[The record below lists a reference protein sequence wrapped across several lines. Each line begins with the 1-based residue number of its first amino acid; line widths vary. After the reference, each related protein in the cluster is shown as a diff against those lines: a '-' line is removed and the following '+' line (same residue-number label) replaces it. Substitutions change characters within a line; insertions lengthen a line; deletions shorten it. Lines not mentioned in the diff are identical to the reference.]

1 MICLSLSTSP
11 IPYLIIAD
19 TQISEVLDV
28 FTSLPQSAQANS
40 HISSPA
46 AISPDEGTLMVKID
60 EENTTKHEPVS
71 QRSVYRSVRA
81 APSAGHIWRD
91 LSGDPQNWEEA
102 KAVMEGSG
110 ERG

>member
-1 MICLSLSTSP
+1 MSTCP
-11 IPYLIIAD
+11 IPYPVIAD

-40 HISSPA
+40 HINSPA
-46 AISPDEGTLMVKID
+46 AVSPNEGTLMVKID
-60 EENTTKHEPVS
+60 EENNAKNEPVS

-91 LSGDPQNWEEA
+91 VSGDPQNWEEA